1 MKFKISTQMSPFSRT
16 AAEVIEFVD
25 IDKHLSSTEVDTE
38 AEKLEQRFKG
48 HRIGA
53 SGSLTLRKG
62 TQLDTTV
69 IVTVAELSE
78 AEQAAL
84 TQKDIEARRHTSG
97 YTYAEWELISK
108 GGPGRTDW
116 TRGTR
121 HAETASVYALPILDA
136 DNQEVDRL
144 IHSSGMGTD
153 EVKRNTARRM
163 FDKWIDEKLYADD
176 PEKLLELFWDDDYP
190 YAALL
195 HRPEC
200 LPNLE
205 RYRKRR
211 FEKLD
216 EDGGFAWDIEGDFV
230 QIPFETCAG
239 CKPPPPPREDDVAF

>member
-16 AAEVIEFVD
+16 AAEVIKFVD
-25 IDKHLSSTEVDTE
+25 IDKHLSSTEVDAE

-48 HRIGA
+48 NRIGD

-69 IVTVAELSE
+69 IVRVAELSE
-78 AEQAAL
+78 DEHATLIA
-84 TQKDIEARRHTSG
+84 KDIDARRHASG
-97 YTYAEWELISK
+97 YTYGEWELISK

-153 EVKRNTARRM
+153 EVKHHTARRM
-163 FDKWIDEKLYADD
+163 FEKWLDEQLYADD

-216 EDGGFAWDIEGDFV
+216 ADGAFAWDIEGEIV
-230 QIPFETCAG
+230 QIPIETCEG
-239 CKPPPPPREDDVAF
+239 CEPLPPPSEDDVAF